1 MADLDASTARTYL
14 AQKFSL
20 PEHFVEVR
28 ELSGGVS
35 NLVFRASIGGR
46 PDLILKQS
54 LAKLRVQQDW
64 FCDRRRI
71 FREMQALSL
80 LAPLAPSGS
89 LPIVL
94 FEDRENFLFAMS
106 AAPPES
112 PTWKSDLL
120 NGIAEPAL
128 ARQAAALHAVFF
140 AAQSIGPLFAGLD
153 LFDQLRLDPYY
164 RATALR
170 HPDLKP
176 FFATAIEQSRTQLT
190 ALTHGDWSPKN
201 FLVNPG
207 PQLFSI
213 DYEVMHYGDPSFDT
227 AFLLN
232 HFLLKAWHRARNRA
246 LYASLALTYWN
257 ELLKLVPNGFEWL
270 EASTLRHLGCLHLS
284 RVDGKSPVEYLRPAE
299 QAQVRRFARDLIQNP
314 PRTIAEVFEV
324 QAEAFHE

>member
-1 MADLDASTARTYL
+1 MADLNESTALSYL
-14 AQKFSL
+14 ARKFSL
-20 PEHFVEVR
+20 PEHLIAVQ

-35 NLVFRASIGGR
+35 NLVFRASISGR
-46 PDLILKQS
+46 EDLILKQS

-64 FCDRRRI
+64 FSDRRRI
-71 FREMQALSL
+71 FYEMQALSL
-80 LAPLAPSGS
+80 LGPLAPVGS
-89 LPIVL
+89 LPTVI
-94 FEDRENFLFAMS
+94 FEDRENYLFAMS
-106 AAPPES
+106 AAPPDS
-112 PTWKSDLL
+112 PSWKSDLL
-120 NGIAEPAL
+120 SGSAEPIL

-140 AAQSIGPLFAGLD
+140 SAQSIGPLFAGLD

-170 HPDLKP
+170 HPDLKR

-201 FLVNPG
+201 FLINPG

-232 HFLLKAWHRARNRA
+232 HFLLKAWHRARTRA
-246 LYASLALTYWN
+246 LYANLALTYWN
-257 ELLKLVPNGFEWL
+257 ELLKLIPANFDWL
-270 EASTLRHLGCLHLS
+270 EASTIRHLGCLHLA
-284 RVDGKSPVEYLRPAE
+284 RVDGKSPAEYLRPAE

-314 PRTIAEVFEV
+314 PLTIAEVFEL

>member
-20 PEHFVEVR
+20 PEHLVEVR

-80 LAPLAPSGS
+80 LGPLAPSGS

-128 ARQAAALHAVFF
+128 ALQAAALHAVFF
-140 AAQSIGPLFAGLD
+140 TAQSIGSHFAGLD

-257 ELLKLVPNGFEWL
+257 ELLKLIPKGFEWL
-270 EASTLRHLGCLHLS
+270 EASTLRHLGCLHLA